1 MRAMKWRHDDVETV
15 EVTAPAEAVGDE
27 CDAFLAGRLVP
38 FRWPDG
44 TPTPVWTW
52 LNETAH
58 GDIEQIVAVASQT
71 ITEET
76 GVPERTRT
84 LLARALL
91 GVGPRSGVP
100 ALQQRVLVPLE
111 LELVGQVMSPRRL
124 VELVGRALYA

>member
-1 MRAMKWRHDDVETV
+1 MKWRHEDA
-15 EVTAPAEAVGDE
+15 EVIEDNGASEAVGEE

-52 LNETAH
+52 LNEIAH
-58 GDIEQIVAVASQT
+58 GDVPQIVAVASRA

-76 GVPERTRT
+76 AVPERTRT
-84 LLARALL
+84 VLARALL

-100 ALQQRVLVPLE
+100 VLQQRVLVPLE
-111 LELVGQVMSPRRL
+111 LELVGQVTSPRRL
-124 VELVGRALYA
+124 IELVGRALYA

>member
-1 MRAMKWRHDDVETV
+1 MRWRHEDAEDIDDAGLSATV
-15 EVTAPAEAVGDE
+15 GEE

-52 LNETAH
+52 LNEIAH
-58 GDIEQIVAVASQT
+58 GDVERIAAAASRT
-71 ITEET
+71 ISEET
-76 GVPERTRT
+76 PVPERTRT
-84 LLARALL
+84 VLARAVL

-100 ALQQRVLVPLE
+100 ALQQAVLVPLE

-124 VELVGRALYA
+124 IELVGRALYA

>member
-1 MRAMKWRHDDVETV
+1 MKWRHEDVEVIEETGPS
-15 EVTAPAEAVGDE
+15 ESVGEE
-27 CDAFLAGRLVP
+27 CDAFLAGRLVT

-58 GDIEQIVAVASQT
+58 GEIEQIVAIASLT
-71 ITEET
+71 ITADT
-76 GVPERTRT
+76 AVPERTRT

-91 GVGPRSGVP
+91 GVGPRSGVA